1 MRTLDYAP
9 SFNMSHPIAY
19 EWARRL
25 VDLAPDNYKHAFFAG
40 SGSEAVESALKIA
53 LAYHRA
59 NGQSQRRILV
69 GRERAYHGTNF
80 GGMSV
85 GGMTN
90 NRKQFEGSL
99 LPNVAHMR
107 FPYKPSMRFSRGM
120 PDGFDDD
127 ADDFVNDLRHIASV
141 HGAENI
147 AAVIVEPIMGSGGL
161 FVPPKGYLGKLKS
174 ACEEVGCLLIFDE
187 VITGFGRTGRA
198 FASDSP
204 DFVRPGV
211 ESDKGGMA
219 DLVCLAKG
227 LTNAVIPAG
236 AVLAQAH
243 VHDAL
248 QTGYEKMASDENLV
262 ANAPRA
268 FHYPGMMPGLFH
280 GYTYSGH
287 PVAAAAGLAT
297 LDEYEAENL
306 FSHAAQMAPL
316 LEDAVHTLVDV
327 PGGKE
332 CLADVRNYGCA
343 AALELAPL
351 CNKSTGAP
359 MFGAAGRAFF
369 QFAFEEGLFVRNG
382 GQGGD
387 HIVMSP
393 PLSITPEDI
402 SFLHDA
408 LARCLSRMSQ
418 LH

>member
-1 MRTLDYAP
+1 MEISTGRT
-9 SFNMSHPIAY
+9 
-19 EWARRL
+19 
-25 VDLAPDNYKHAFFAG
+25 
-40 SGSEAVESALKIA
+40 
-53 LAYHRA
+53 
-59 NGQSQRRILV
+59 QRRRDLNAGPHLRLQIQLKQVLV
-69 GRERAYHGTNF
+69 
-80 GGMSV
+80 
-85 GGMTN
+85 
-90 NRKQFEGSL
+90 
-99 LPNVAHMR
+99 
-107 FPYKPSMRFSRGM
+107 
-120 PDGFDDD
+120 
-127 ADDFVNDLRHIASV
+127 
-141 HGAENI
+141 
-147 AAVIVEPIMGSGGL
+147 
-161 FVPPKGYLGKLKS
+161 
-174 ACEEVGCLLIFDE
+174 
-187 VITGFGRTGRA
+187 
-198 FASDSP
+198 
-204 DFVRPGV
+204 
-211 ESDKGGMA
+211 
-219 DLVCLAKG
+219 
-227 LTNAVIPAG
+227 TNAVIPAG

-268 FHYPGMMPGLFH
+268 FHYSGMMPGLFH

-332 CLADVRNYGCA
+332 CIADVRNYGCA
-343 AALELAPL
+343 GALELAPL
-351 CNKSTGAP
+351 RNKSTGAP

-369 QFAFEEGLFVRNG
+369 QFAFEEGLFVRNS

-408 LARCLSRMSQ
+408 LARSLSRMSQ